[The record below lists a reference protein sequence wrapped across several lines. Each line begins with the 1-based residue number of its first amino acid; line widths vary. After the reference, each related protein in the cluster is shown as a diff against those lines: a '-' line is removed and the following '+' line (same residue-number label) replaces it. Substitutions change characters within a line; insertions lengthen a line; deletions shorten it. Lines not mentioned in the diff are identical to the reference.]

1 VIGHTHRKGQII
13 VLSGPSGVGKT
24 TIVEAL
30 LPQFPEIVR
39 SISVTTRLPRTGEV
53 DGVDYHFLSKSDF
66 EDLIQRNELVEW
78 TSYSDNYYGTLHST
92 LESAT
97 NAGQD
102 VVLTIDVDGAVQL
115 KELRLSCLLIF
126 VLPPSFR
133 TLEDRL
139 RDRQTDTEAE
149 LKQRLERA
157 KAEFDLMK
165 HYDYYVINDQI
176 SEVLSNIKQIIEV
189 NRFRI
194 GVDLIQA
201 IEAKIS
207 PLMFATRHH
216 DSVSDVTGVDDD
228 TEE

>member
-1 VIGHTHRKGQII
+1 VIEHTQRKGQII

-53 DGVDYHFLSKSDF
+53 DGVDYHFLPKSDF

-78 TSYSDNYYGTLHST
+78 TRYGDNYYGTLHST
-92 LESAT
+92 LESVT

-115 KELRLSCLLIF
+115 KELGLSCLLIF
-126 VLPPSFR
+126 VLPPSFSA
-133 TLEDRL
+133 LEDRL
-139 RDRQTDTEAE
+139 RHRQTDTEAE

-165 HYDYYVINDQI
+165 HYDYYVINDQV
-176 SEVLSNIKQIIEV
+176 SETVSNIKQIIEA
-189 NRFRI
+189 NQFRI
-194 GVDLIQA
+194 DADLIQA
-201 IEAKIS
+201 IKAKTK
-207 PLMFATRHH
+207 PKYPA
-216 DSVSDVTGVDDD
+216 
-228 TEE
+228 

>member
-1 VIGHTHRKGQII
+1 VIGHTQRKGQII

-53 DGVDYHFLSKSDF
+53 DGVDYHFLPKSDF
-66 EDLIQRNELVEW
+66 EDLIQRNELIEW
-78 TSYSDNYYGTLHST
+78 TRYGDNYYGTLHST
-92 LESAT
+92 LESVT

-126 VLPPSFR
+126 VLPPSFSA
-133 TLEDRL
+133 LEDRL
-139 RDRQTDTEAE
+139 RHRQTDTEAE

-165 HYDYYVINDQI
+165 HYDYYVINDQV
-176 SEVLSNIKQIIEV
+176 SEAISNIKQIIEA
-189 NRFRI
+189 NQFRI
-194 GVDLIQA
+194 DADLIQA
-201 IEAKIS
+201 IKAKTK
-207 PLMFATRHH
+207 PKYPA
-216 DSVSDVTGVDDD
+216 
-228 TEE
+228 

>member
-1 VIGHTHRKGQII
+1 VIGHTQRKGQII

-39 SISVTTRLPRTGEV
+39 SISVTTRLPRRGEV
-53 DGVDYHFLSKSDF
+53 DVVDYHFLPKSDF
-66 EDLIQRNELVEW
+66 EDLIQRNELIEW
-78 TSYSDNYYGTLHST
+78 TRYGDNYYGTLHST
-92 LESAT
+92 LESVT

-126 VLPPSFR
+126 VLPPSFSA
-133 TLEDRL
+133 LEDRL
-139 RDRQTDTEAE
+139 RHRQTDTEAE

-165 HYDYYVINDQI
+165 HYDYYVINDQV
-176 SEVLSNIKQIIEV
+176 SEAISNIKQIIEA
-189 NRFRI
+189 NQFRI
-194 GVDLIQA
+194 DADLIQA
-201 IEAKIS
+201 IKAKTK
-207 PLMFATRHH
+207 PKYPA
-216 DSVSDVTGVDDD
+216 
-228 TEE
+228 

>member
-1 VIGHTHRKGQII
+1 MIEHTLRKVQII

-39 SISVTTRLPRTGEV
+39 SVSVTTRRPRTGEV

-78 TSYSDNYYGTLHST
+78 TSYGDNYYGTLHST
-92 LESAT
+92 LEAVT

-115 KELRLSCLLIF
+115 KELGLSCLLIF
-126 VLPPSFR
+126 VLPPSFSA
-133 TLEDRL
+133 LENRL
-139 RDRQTDTEAE
+139 RHRQTDTEAE

-157 KAEFDLMK
+157 KAEFSLMK
-165 HYDYYVINDQI
+165 HYDYYVINDQV
-176 SEVLSNIKQIIEV
+176 SEVISNIKQIIEA

-201 IEAKIS
+201 IEAQIS
-207 PLMFATRHH
+207 PSMFATRHH
-216 DSVSDVTGVDDD
+216 DGVSGLTGDDDD

>member
-1 VIGHTHRKGQII
+1 MIEHTQRKGQII

-53 DGVDYHFLSKSDF
+53 DGVDYHFLPKSDF

-78 TSYSDNYYGTLHST
+78 TRYGDNYYGTLHST
-92 LESAT
+92 LESVT

-115 KELRLSCLLIF
+115 KELGLSCLLIF
-126 VLPPSFR
+126 VLPPSFSA
-133 TLEDRL
+133 LEDRL
-139 RDRQTDTEAE
+139 RHRQTDTEAE

-165 HYDYYVINDQI
+165 HYDYYVINDQV
-176 SEVLSNIKQIIEV
+176 SEAISNIKQIIEA
-189 NRFRI
+189 NQFRI
-194 GVDLIQA
+194 DADLIQA

-207 PLMFATRHH
+207 RLNVSTRHH
-216 DSVSDVTGVDDD
+216 NRVSGLTGVDDD
-228 TEE
+228 TEG

>member
-1 VIGHTHRKGQII
+1 M
-13 VLSGPSGVGKT
+13 
-24 TIVEAL
+24 
-30 LPQFPEIVR
+30 
-39 SISVTTRLPRTGEV
+39 

-78 TSYSDNYYGTLHST
+78 TSYGDNYYGTLHST
-92 LESAT
+92 LEAVT

-115 KELRLSCLLIF
+115 KELGLSCLLIF
-126 VLPPSFR
+126 VLPPSFSA
-133 TLEDRL
+133 LENRL
-139 RDRQTDTEAE
+139 RHRQTDTEAE

-157 KAEFDLMK
+157 KAEFSLMK
-165 HYDYYVINDQI
+165 HYDYYVINDQV
-176 SEVLSNIKQIIEV
+176 SEVISNIKQIIEA

-201 IEAKIS
+201 IEAQIS
-207 PLMFATRHH
+207 PSMFATRHH
-216 DSVSDVTGVDDD
+216 DGVSGLTGVDDD

>member
-1 VIGHTHRKGQII
+1 VIEHTQRKGQII

-53 DGVDYHFLSKSDF
+53 DGVDYHFLPKSDF

-78 TSYSDNYYGTLHST
+78 TRYGDNYYGTLHST
-92 LESAT
+92 LESVT

-126 VLPPSFR
+126 VLPPSFSA
-133 TLEDRL
+133 LEDRL
-139 RDRQTDTEAE
+139 RHRQTDTEAE

-165 HYDYYVINDQI
+165 HYDYYLINDQV
-176 SEVLSNIKQIIEV
+176 SEAVSSIKQIIEA
-189 NRFRI
+189 NQFRI
-194 GVDLIQA
+194 DADLIQA
-201 IEAKIS
+201 IKAKTK
-207 PLMFATRHH
+207 PKYPA
-216 DSVSDVTGVDDD
+216 
-228 TEE
+228 